1 MSPSC
6 PQVGHQLQ
14 APASH
19 SLVIVHSPSPPASH
33 SLSQLLSRAPASHS
47 LSQLLSRAP
56 ASQQSLQIC
65 SRGCDP
71 FIYLMGDRMQWIA
84 SCSSFVDKSW
94 VSCWRQLEPYARPA

>member
-6 PQVGHQLQ
+6 PQVGHELQ

-33 SLSQLLSRAPASHS
+33 SRPLVGL
-47 LSQLLSRAP
+47 QLLSRAP

-65 SRGCDP
+65 SRVCDP